1 MASSVNGHDGKYQR
15 AAHGQPRHSAL
26 TDGDG
31 AAAYALPWSDDELR
45 AFDYTALDAETRIV
59 VQQRT
64 GEIKSLMRRTAQ
76 DIIEIGLKLTE
87 VKARLGHGSFGGW
100 LKAEFEWSERTAQNF
115 MRVADAFKSA
125 TVADLIAPKALYLLA
140 APSTPDAAREEAL
153 ERAAA
158 GAAVTFSDA
167 KAITAKHKTALE
179 RFPEPLRP
187 AIIQIAEAQAG
198 SLNVPLTPR
207 LVERTGAVITEAATT
222 GCVDTGDGLSTPLAA
237 ALTLE
242 QAEAFKRQAEYI
254 HEKTARRLALEERRQ
269 EKARTAQSLPSG
281 IYNVIYADPPWQYD
295 NTGVDAAANAHY
307 HTLPLAD
314 ICDFLKTINLQV
326 AQNAVLFLWST
337 NPFLA
342 DALRVVEAWNF
353 TYKTNLVWVK
363 TDLSRPGTG
372 FYVRGQHELLFICTR
387 GSFTPLNWSQNVP
400 SVLAAPV
407 RQHSRKPDEI
417 YGVIEN
423 LYPNCRY
430 IELFARQQRDGW
442 TAYGNELN

>member
-31 AAAYALPWSDDELR
+31 AAAYALPWSDDDLRRGLTAEECDELAAHETVIER
-45 AFDYTALDAETRIV
+45 GLQTFYEVGTALVAIRDKRLYRAAHTTFEDYCRERWQMSRQRALQFIDASEVVANLTTIVVTPPANEAQARPLVALEPDAQRVVWEV
-59 VQQRT
+59 VQQTAPAGKVTAAHVKSVVNVFKEVVTT
-64 GEIKSLMRRTAQ
+64 GAI
-76 DIIEIGLKLTE
+76 DD
-87 VKARLGHGSFGGW
+87 GSG
-100 LKAEFEWSERTAQNF
+100 EQV
-115 MRVADAFKSA
+115 RVADVVK
-125 TVADLIAPKALYLLA
+125 
-140 APSTPDAAREEAL
+140 
-153 ERAAA
+153 
-158 GAAVTFSDA
+158 AAVTEE
-167 KAITAKHKTALE
+167 TYE
-179 RFPEPLRP
+179 RMQR
-187 AIIQIAEAQAG
+187 QQA
-198 SLNVPLTPR
+198 
-207 LVERTGAVITEAATT
+207 
-222 GCVDTGDGLSTPLAA
+222 
-237 ALTLE
+237 
-242 QAEAFKRQAEYI
+242 YI